1 MIAAIAAGL
10 GAGVIGFLPLFI
22 FLRLGRRSASLSPMN
37 AGLYGLAG
45 TFVSLIIVA
54 AALIVCAVVAREAVL
69 PFGIAEIVALVVSTS
84 VYVVYKNALAKRKKK

>member
-1 MIAAIAAGL
+1 MVAAVIAGL
-10 GAGVIGFLPLFI
+10 IAGVIGFLPLFI
-22 FLRLGRRSASLSPMN
+22 FLRLGRRSTSQVPMN

-54 AALIVCAVVAREAVL
+54 VALIICAVVAREMVL
-69 PFGIAEIVALVVSTS
+69 PFGIAEMVALVVSTS